1 MYTNAIAQ
9 EIDKKDKYGISKI
22 GYAIIKNDETL
33 ALSLLKKGANPS
45 QYTSEEAIR
54 KVVTPNV
61 TTAYIGGIDTD
72 AYPLVIL
79 ASIAGKTKLIRQM
92 RAKDKQSVYLKDVDG
107 NDALMWAS
115 REGHLKTVKLLL
127 SYGLNPLYTTSK
139 YSESAYELALNK
151 HKYKILHLFIDKLIK
166 EDKTDI
172 FPYTIWRLARGD
184 SDIIERLLKL
194 GVKDSYKGI
203 APRTSLMKAIQVG
216 MLENFKLLLK
226 YGSDPYESNQGST
239 RYGYDPLTVAV
250 TSGNDKMVKYLLNN
264 FNYDLSKKF
273 EGDNYLHIAAYDGY
287 LSLDKDTFSLLLKKS
302 KLDINSLDVDNQT
315 LLQKAID
322 RANIKGIK
330 TLLALGMSKKSIKD
344 ALTTT
349 QSNIDRYKKQYKKV
363 KNPYNLENLENAKKI
378 EKLLKTKIN
387 L

>member
-22 GYAIIKNDETL
+22 GYAIINNDETL

-45 QYTSEEAIR
+45 QYTSMEAIT

-61 TTAYIGGIDTD
+61 TTTYIGGIDTD

-79 ASIAGKTKLIRQM
+79 ASVAGKHEFIRQM
-92 RAKDKQSVYLKDVDG
+92 REKDKQSVYLKDVDG

-127 SYGLNPLYTTSK
+127 SYGLDPLYSTPK

-203 APRTSLMKAIQVG
+203 APRTSLMKAMEVG
-216 MLENFKLLLK
+216 MIENFKLLLK

-239 RYGYDPLTVAV
+239 RYGYDPFTAAV
-250 TSGNDKMVKYLLNN
+250 TSGNDEMVKYLLNN
-264 FNYDLSKKF
+264 FDYDLRKKF
-273 EGDNYLHIAAYDGY
+273 EGNNYLHMAASDGY

-302 KLDINSLDVDNQT
+302 NLDINSLDADNQT
-315 LLQKAID
+315 LLQKAIG
-322 RANIKGIK
+322 RANSKGIK
-330 TLLALGMSKKSIKD
+330 TLLELGINEKSIQD
-344 ALTTT
+344 ALITA
-349 QSNIDRYKKQYKKV
+349 QSYINRYEKQYKKV

-378 EKLLKTKIN
+378 KAIIQGSI
-387 L
+387 